1 MFRGISLPLRAALRR
16 SSQDIRYRAYNPQF
30 RQIAF
35 SHSDIQASRLQLS
48 RGLSSTPARRKEK
61 PSPPQPKKDEAE
73 TEREEKIKPEEPTE
87 GKNKSDEPSPIPP
100 SEGKSD
106 SRPSQGAGAGGSS
119 GSGGSDGGRRGR
131 KGSSEKALQKPTIPD
146 VYPQVMAIPIA
157 RRPLFPGFYKAIT
170 IKDPNVVAAIQ
181 EMMKRGQPYVGAF
194 LFKDE
199 AADKDVIDNIDE
211 VHDVGVFAQI
221 TSAFPVHGDESGLTA
236 VLYPHR
242 RIKMTSISR
251 LVIA

>member
-16 SSQDIRYRAYNPQF
+16 SSQDIRYRAYNPRF

-73 TEREEKIKPEEPTE
+73 AEREEKIKPEEPTE

-106 SRPSQGAGAGGSS
+106 SRPSHGAGAGAGAGGSS
-119 GSGGSDGGRRGR
+119 GSGGGDGGRRGR

-146 VYPQVMAIPIA
+146 VYPQ
-157 RRPLFPGFYKAIT
+157 
-170 IKDPNVVAAIQ
+170 
-181 EMMKRGQPYVGAF
+181 
-194 LFKDE
+194 
-199 AADKDVIDNIDE
+199 
-211 VHDVGVFAQI
+211 
-221 TSAFPVHGDESGLTA
+221 
-236 VLYPHR
+236 
-242 RIKMTSISR
+242 
-251 LVIA
+251 